1 MLCQCVGAHE
11 GGYVVDG
18 LVGFPW
24 GCGVGRDFWPKQV
37 NVCLPLNKSRYCLL
51 FSLRAWRETKVG
63 TCSWSFGLPWGG
75 CSYVHITA
83 GEQSMHP
90 MGPRWEV
97 LPWALNIHSDLRVL
111 CSHNPNIKLLFFF
124 FLLLLN
130 ASLHNAD
137 KLLLAELL
145 SLARLLWGCILQMSI
160 VEHWAK
166 FWVVFSFKQC
176 KSISFCF
183 VVFN

>member
-75 CSYVHITA
+75 CSYVLITA

-124 FLLLLN
+124 FCCCWMLPFTMQTNCCWQSYCLWLGYSGDVSYRCLL
-130 ASLHNAD
+130 
-137 KLLLAELL
+137 
-145 SLARLLWGCILQMSI
+145 
-160 VEHWAK
+160 
-166 FWVVFSFKQC
+166 
-176 KSISFCF
+176 
-183 VVFN
+183 